1 MKGDL
6 RNVSRKLEENKLEGV
21 ERRGKEKSK
30 NRDFFLLNWGIVALR
45 WARSLGQEDALEKGM
60 ATHSSI
66 LFWRIH
72 GQRSQAGYVCGDR
85 KESDTPE

>member
-30 NRDFFLLNWGIVALR
+30 NRDFF
-45 WARSLGQEDALEKGM
+45 
-60 ATHSSI
+60 
-66 LFWRIH
+66 
-72 GQRSQAGYVCGDR
+72 C
-85 KESDTPE
+85 